1 MDELELLKKHWQS
14 DTVEEKQLGA
24 QELYPMLLKKSSSI
38 VKTLFYISIAELIF
52 WVAIT
57 FLPKLSASYR
67 AQVES
72 THINEALL
80 TGLTILSFSVILI
93 FIYLLYNAYKS
104 ISVTDNAKKLME
116 SIISTRKVIKY
127 YVGYNLIMAFV
138 SMILGSYY
146 ATQSDPKL
154 AELMTKAD
162 TSGKLVVAGLIIVIT
177 VIFVGLIWLFY
188 KLLYG
193 ILMKRLN
200 GNYSEL
206 KKLEV

>member
-14 DTVEEKQLGA
+14 DTVSEKKMTSQD
-24 QELYPMLLKKSSSI
+24 LYSMLWKKSSSI
-38 VKTLFYISIAELIF
+38 VKTLFFISIAELIF
-52 WVAIT
+52 WIAIT
-57 FLPKLSASYR
+57 FLPKLSASYN
-67 AQVES
+67 AKLD
-72 THINEALL
+72 TTAINQTLL
-80 TGLTILSFSVILI
+80 TSLTVISFAVIIL
-93 FIYLLYNAYKS
+93 FIYLLFKAYKG

-138 SMILGSYY
+138 SMVLGSYY
-146 ATQSDPKL
+146 ATKTDPKMV
-154 AELMTKAD
+154 ELMTNAD
-162 TSGKLVVAGLIIVIT
+162 TNGKLIMAAIILVIAVV
-177 VIFVGLIWLFY
+177 FVGLIWLFY

-200 GNYSEL
+200 SNYNEL